1 MLHDDDDV
9 SYPRLHY
16 CDIPDTMAEVVTN
29 GLASM
34 AIDSADKKREEYLDW
49 NEYFMAVSFLS
60 AMRSKDP
67 ATQVFVILG
76 NDLPFV
82 LN

>member
-1 MLHDDDDV
+1 
-9 SYPRLHY
+9 
-16 CDIPDTMAEVVTN
+16 MADCVTN

-34 AIDSADKKREEYLDW
+34 PIDSADKKREEYLDW

-67 ATQVFVILG
+67 ATQVTLVLI
-76 NDLPFV
+76 NNLPFV
-82 LN
+82 L

>member
-1 MLHDDDDV
+1 
-9 SYPRLHY
+9 
-16 CDIPDTMAEVVTN
+16 MADCVTN

-67 ATQVFVILG
+67 ATQVTLVLI
-76 NDLPFV
+76 NNLPFV
-82 LN
+82 LK